1 MTTYVNI
8 NGETRDAASL
18 EFPTTKRTFREAW
31 QFEGNV
37 ITVDMTKAREIVR
50 DKLRAERAPKL
61 AQLDTD
67 WFRAAE
73 TANTDAQASIATQ
86 KQALRDITSHVAI
99 DNATTPEELSVITLD
114 SLLA

>member
-31 QFEGNV
+31 QFNGNV
-37 ITVDMTKAREIVR
+37 IDINMDKARDIVR
-50 DKLRAERAPKL
+50 NRLRAEREPLMAKL
-61 AQLDTD
+61 DAD

-73 TANTDAQASIATQ
+73 TANTVAQVAIATQ
-86 KQALRDITSHVAI
+86 KQALRDITTHASI
-99 DNATTPEELSVITLD
+99 DSATTADELSLITID
-114 SLLA
+114 TLLV